1 MQILGRGGG
10 LLKAGLGLGIAIVET
25 VVVLGIADGAIQCL
39 AGIAGDEIEDRVGL
53 VFLGGL
59 AYAQTYLVELEGH
72 ADIKLLV
79 LDGQDVVVERQQRV
93 VLARD
98 VQLGAHADEQVIANS
113 CSYAPHR
120 QSTAEHTRTP

>member
-1 MQILGRGGG
+1 MVSEASQPAIIAN
-10 LLKAGLGLGIAIVET
+10 LKAGLGLGIAIVET

-53 VFLGGL
+53 VFLGG
-59 AYAQTYLVELEGH
+59 LVELEGH

-113 CSYAPHR
+113 CSYAPHH